1 MELSEKVVVVT
12 GAGGGMGKAIS
23 EKLLAEGARVIGMD
37 LKEESMKDQDHSQ
50 FTAVAVDILDEEAVA
65 GAFAEAHKQFGKI
78 DGLVNAIGMAQSAS
92 PIEDVSLELWHKL
105 MNVNVTSLFLTSK
118 EAAKYMKKQNQGSI
132 ITIAS
137 ISAVRPRPGLQAY
150 IASKGAAESF
160 SRALAIELA
169 PHGIRVNTVHP
180 GPTDTGMLGQFAAS
194 GADVETTKKQIFADS
209 VPMGRLV
216 APSDI
221 AESISYLISDRAAMV
236 TGAVLHVD
244 GGRGL

>member
-1 MELSEKVVVVT
+1 MELKDKVVVVT

-23 EKLLAEGARVIGMD
+23 EKLLTEGALVVGMD
-37 LKEESMKDQDHSQ
+37 LKEASMKDQNHPQ
-50 FTAVAVDILDEEAVA
+50 FTAIAIDILNEEAVA
-65 GAFAEAHKQFGKI
+65 SAFAEAHKQYGRI

-92 PIEDVSLELWHKL
+92 SIEDVSLEFWHQL

-118 EAAKYMKKQNQGSI
+118 EAAKYMKPKQQGSI

-180 GPTDTGMLGQFAAS
+180 GPTDTGMLGQFAAP
-194 GADVETTKKQIFADS
+194 GADVDTAKKQIFADS

-221 AESISYLISDRAAMV
+221 AESISYLVSDRAAMV

>member
-1 MELSEKVVVVT
+1 MELNEKVIVVT
-12 GAGGGMGKAIS
+12 GAGGGMGKAIT
-23 EKLLAEGARVIGMD
+23 EKLLTEGAQVIGMD
-37 LKEESMKDQDHSQ
+37 LKEQSMAEQHHPQ
-50 FTAVAVDILDEEAVA
+50 FTAMAVDILDEKAVA
-65 GAFAEAHKQFGKI
+65 AAFLEAYEQHGKM

-92 PIEDVSLELWHKL
+92 PIEEVSVELWHKL
-105 MNVNVTSLFLTSK
+105 LDVNVTSLFLTSK
-118 EAAKYMKKQNQGSI
+118 EAVKYMKKNNGGSI
-132 ITIAS
+132 VTIAS

-169 PHGIRVNTVHP
+169 PYAIRVNTVHP
-180 GPTDTGMLGQFAAS
+180 GPTDTGMLGQFAAT

-216 APSDI
+216 APTDI
-221 AESISYLISDRAAMV
+221 AESISYLVSDRAAMV
-236 TGAVLHVD
+236 TGAVLNVD